1 MGISGSLENDAI
13 LLEFVIGIRYTYLGF
28 ISNFDMNQPKNQPV
42 K

>member
-1 MGISGSLENDAI
+1 MGVSGSLENDAI

-28 ISNFDMNQPKNQPV
+28 ISNIDMNQTNNPLV